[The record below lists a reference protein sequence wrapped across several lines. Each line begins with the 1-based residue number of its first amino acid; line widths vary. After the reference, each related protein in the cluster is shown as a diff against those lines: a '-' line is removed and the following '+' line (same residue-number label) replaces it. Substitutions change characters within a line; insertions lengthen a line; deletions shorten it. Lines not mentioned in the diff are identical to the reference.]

1 MALLGGPMSYLRFVA
16 LGELP
21 EEFEST
27 WAKALGDDAFEDID
41 PGGDAQRSFGWVAF
55 DDALSGQFEAAGL
68 IGRGG
73 IILLRMRVDTLR
85 VPAATLKAHVE
96 HAIAELLETRDGARL
111 SRAERAMVTLDVRK
125 QLRRR
130 SLPKMQLI
138 EANWN
143 IGTGELRVLTTSKTV
158 AALFVDLFERTF
170 SLTLR
175 IVGPKTVLW
184 LRGVEDEEIEALEA
198 LEPAALHLREV

>member
-1 MALLGGPMSYLRFVA
+1 MSYLRFVA

-21 EEFEST
+21 EELESA
-27 WAKALGDDAFEDID
+27 WAKALGDHAFEDID
-41 PGGDAQRSFGWVAF
+41 PGGDAPRSFGWVAF

-73 IILLRMRVDTLR
+73 IVLLRMRVDTLR
-85 VPAATLKAHVE
+85 VPAATLKAYVE
-96 HAIAELLETRDGARL
+96 HAIVEQGKLVEHGKLKGGVRL
-111 SRAERAMVTLDVRK
+111 SRAERAMITIDVRK

-138 EANWN
+138 EAAWN
-143 IGTGELRVLTTSKTV
+143 ISTGELRVLTTSKTV

-184 LRGVEDEEIEALEA
+184 LRGVEQEEIEALEA